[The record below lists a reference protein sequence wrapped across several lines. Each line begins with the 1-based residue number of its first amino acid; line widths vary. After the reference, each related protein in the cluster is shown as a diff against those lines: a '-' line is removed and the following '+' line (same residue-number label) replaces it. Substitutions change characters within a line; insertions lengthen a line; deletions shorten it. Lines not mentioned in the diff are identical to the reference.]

1 MAIPA
6 TQIRRGMVIVFEGEP
21 CRVVE
26 FRHHTP
32 GNLRAMIQ
40 TKLRSIRTGSSFEH
54 RFRSVDTIEK
64 ASLEQHEMEYLY
76 SDGSHHHFMN
86 TETFEQIALSDDDLG
101 DAAQWLTP
109 GLKIQVEFYEGTPI
123 GIDLPPSL
131 ELTVTQTEPS
141 LKGATVSNVNK
152 PATLETGVTIQAG
165 TSGHDAFAVWLNGRY
180 LGSTTGTAAQ
190 VLTVPAGAVRA
201 GTDNVL
207 AVLVENM
214 AHDQDRV
221 ADDSYSKPRG
231 VQSAVIADSTTPITW
246 RLRGTPGADHP
257 TDAVRGQFNN
267 GGLHGEWAGYHL
279 PGYPDGGW
287 SRVTLPHAQPQ
298 PGVAWYRSTFPLA
311 LPPDQH
317 PIRTCQFQ

>member
-64 ASLEQHEMEYLY
+64 VSLEQHEMEYLY

-152 PATLETGVTIQAG
+152 PATLETGVTIQVPPFVNEG
-165 TSGHDAFAVWLNGRY
+165 DRIRVDPGEGRY
-180 LGSTTGTAAQ
+180 IE
-190 VLTVPAGAVRA
+190 RA
-201 GTDNVL
+201 
-207 AVLVENM
+207 
-214 AHDQDRV
+214 
-221 ADDSYSKPRG
+221 K
-231 VQSAVIADSTTPITW
+231 
-246 RLRGTPGADHP
+246 
-257 TDAVRGQFNN
+257 
-267 GGLHGEWAGYHL
+267 
-279 PGYPDGGW
+279 
-287 SRVTLPHAQPQ
+287 
-298 PGVAWYRSTFPLA
+298 
-311 LPPDQH
+311 
-317 PIRTCQFQ
+317 

>member
-54 RFRSVDTIEK
+54 RFRSADTIER

-86 TETFEQIALSDDDLG
+86 TETFEQIALSDDELG

-109 GLKIQVEFYEGTPI
+109 GLKIQVEFYDGTPI

-141 LKGATVSNVNK
+141 LKGATLSNVNK
-152 PATLETGVTIQAG
+152 PSTKVI
-165 TSGHDAFAVWLNGRY
+165 AFA
-180 LGSTTGTAAQ
+180 
-190 VLTVPAGAVRA
+190 
-201 GTDNVL
+201 
-207 AVLVENM
+207 
-214 AHDQDRV
+214 
-221 ADDSYSKPRG
+221 
-231 VQSAVIADSTTPITW
+231 
-246 RLRGTPGADHP
+246 
-257 TDAVRGQFNN
+257 
-267 GGLHGEWAGYHL
+267 
-279 PGYPDGGW
+279 
-287 SRVTLPHAQPQ
+287 
-298 PGVAWYRSTFPLA
+298 
-311 LPPDQH
+311 
-317 PIRTCQFQ
+317 

>member
-1 MAIPA
+1 
-6 TQIRRGMVIVFEGEP
+6 MVIVFEGEP

-54 RFRSVDTIEK
+54 RFRSADTIER

-86 TETFEQIALSDDDLG
+86 TETFEQIALSDDELG

-109 GLKIQVEFYEGTPI
+109 GLKIQVEFYDGTPI

-152 PATLETGVTIQAG
+152 PATLETGVTIQVPPFVNEG
-165 TSGHDAFAVWLNGRY
+165 DRIRVDPGEGRY
-180 LGSTTGTAAQ
+180 IE
-190 VLTVPAGAVRA
+190 RA
-201 GTDNVL
+201 
-207 AVLVENM
+207 
-214 AHDQDRV
+214 
-221 ADDSYSKPRG
+221 K
-231 VQSAVIADSTTPITW
+231 
-246 RLRGTPGADHP
+246 
-257 TDAVRGQFNN
+257 
-267 GGLHGEWAGYHL
+267 
-279 PGYPDGGW
+279 
-287 SRVTLPHAQPQ
+287 
-298 PGVAWYRSTFPLA
+298 
-311 LPPDQH
+311 
-317 PIRTCQFQ
+317 

>member
-86 TETFEQIALSDDDLG
+86 TETFEQIALSDDELG

-109 GLKIQVEFYEGTPI
+109 GLKIQVEFYDGTPI

-152 PATLETGVTIQAG
+152 PATLENGVTIQVPPFVNEG
-165 TSGHDAFAVWLNGRY
+165 DRIRVDPTEGRY
-180 LGSTTGTAAQ
+180 ME
-190 VLTVPAGAVRA
+190 RA
-201 GTDNVL
+201 
-207 AVLVENM
+207 
-214 AHDQDRV
+214 
-221 ADDSYSKPRG
+221 K
-231 VQSAVIADSTTPITW
+231 
-246 RLRGTPGADHP
+246 
-257 TDAVRGQFNN
+257 
-267 GGLHGEWAGYHL
+267 
-279 PGYPDGGW
+279 
-287 SRVTLPHAQPQ
+287 
-298 PGVAWYRSTFPLA
+298 
-311 LPPDQH
+311 
-317 PIRTCQFQ
+317 

>member
-86 TETFEQIALSDDDLG
+86 TETFEQIALSDDELG

-109 GLKIQVEFYEGTPI
+109 GLKIQVEFYDGTPI

-152 PATLETGVTIQAG
+152 PATLETGVTIQVPPFVNQG
-165 TSGHDAFAVWLNGRY
+165 DRIRVDPGEGRY
-180 LGSTTGTAAQ
+180 IE
-190 VLTVPAGAVRA
+190 RA
-201 GTDNVL
+201 
-207 AVLVENM
+207 
-214 AHDQDRV
+214 
-221 ADDSYSKPRG
+221 K
-231 VQSAVIADSTTPITW
+231 
-246 RLRGTPGADHP
+246 
-257 TDAVRGQFNN
+257 
-267 GGLHGEWAGYHL
+267 
-279 PGYPDGGW
+279 
-287 SRVTLPHAQPQ
+287 
-298 PGVAWYRSTFPLA
+298 
-311 LPPDQH
+311 
-317 PIRTCQFQ
+317 